1 MTILVPLRDS
11 APETERS
18 ELRALRTKLRAW
30 TDDPSRHAGSPLGLV
45 LWRGVRD
52 ALDSA
57 IESPTALRQAVAA
70 VDEFERS
77 QGRP

>member
-1 MTILVPLRDS
+1 MTIL
-11 APETERS
+11 APPRAGAHETERS
-18 ELRALRTKLRAW
+18 EIRALRTKLNAW
-30 TDDPSRHAGSPLGLV
+30 ADDPSRRAGSPLGLV

-52 ALDSA
+52 TLDSA
-57 IESPTALRQAVAA
+57 IESATALRQAVAA

>member
-1 MTILVPLRDS
+1 MTILVPLRDG
-11 APETERS
+11 ARQTERW
-18 ELRALRTKLRAW
+18 EIRALRTKLHAW
-30 TDDPSRHAGSPLGLV
+30 ADDPSRRAGSPLGRV

-70 VDEFERS
+70 VDEYERS
-77 QGRP
+77 QGQR